1 MKGRRR
7 RARLSAPPGFRAL
20 GILVRLGL
28 LIAGALIFLM
38 GVVWALQGAW
48 ILPATFMRGPEWIA
62 YGAALAVVGGILL
75 WRSMVPQAAA
85 AEAPAKP
92 SP

>member
-1 MKGRRR
+1 MR
-7 RARLSAPPGFRAL
+7 
-20 GILVRLGL
+20 IGL
-28 LIAGALIFLM
+28 LIAGALILLM

-62 YGAALAVVGGILL
+62 YGSALAAVGAILL
-75 WRSMVPQAAA
+75 WRAMVPRAAPP
-85 AEAPAKP
+85 EAPPKP